1 MDIHF
6 TEYIK
11 LLSSV
16 IENMASTLQE
26 CAKLVDM
33 ELSTE
38 DIIQQYLNPFSDTT
52 AIEDYLLKQG
62 KITSSDIKATR
73 ENFFAKDLIALLTQI
88 TSD

>member
-1 MDIHF
+1 MDNHLI
-6 TEYIK
+6 ERIE
-11 LLSSV
+11 LLSSI
-16 IENMASTLQE
+16 IENMATTLQE

-33 ELSTE
+33 EFSTE

>member
-1 MDIHF
+1 MDNHLI
-6 TEYIK
+6 ERIE

-16 IENMASTLQE
+16 IESMASTLQE

-38 DIIQQYLNPFSDTT
+38 DIIQQYLSPFSDTT
-52 AIEDYLLKQG
+52 AIENYLLKQG

>member
-1 MDIHF
+1 MDNHF